1 MAKRIFPAEVKIDS
15 YVIPVGFPNAG
26 QTRFVV
32 TIEDAKHSKELLV
45 TPDWFEAARFARRSA
60 GQRGLPV
67 VDNTGGNGAAAL
79 PGSR

>member
-1 MAKRIFPAEVKIDS
+1 VGRRIFPTEVTIDS
-15 YVIPVGFPNAG
+15 YVIPAGFPGAG

-32 TIEDAKHSKELLV
+32 AIEDAKYSKELLV

-67 VDNTGGNGAAAL
+67 VDKTL
-79 PGSR
+79 PESK